1 MGAWEVVKML
11 DLPQNRALWAWQETR
26 DTAILMGNH
35 QNHGIKW
42 FISQ

>member
-1 MGAWEVVKML
+1 ML
-11 DLPQNRALWAWQETR
+11 DLPQNRALWAWRETT
-26 DTAILMGNH
+26 DTVILMENH